1 MALLDIK
8 VKDDNVKEV
17 DSNVEGNSEPLKHQ
31 VLKLP
36 NFCSRLRDY
45 RSYDY

>member
-17 DSNVEGNSEPLKHQ
+17 DSNVEGNSEPLKRQ
-31 VLKLP
+31 VLKHP
-36 NFCSRLRDY
+36 KFCSRLRDY

>member
-8 VKDDNVKEV
+8 VKEDNVKEV
-17 DSNVEGNSEPLKHQ
+17 DSNIEGNSEPLKNQ
-31 VLKLP
+31 VLKP
-36 NFCSRLRDY
+36 PKFCSRLRDY

>member
-1 MALLDIK
+1 MALVDIN

-31 VLKLP
+31 TLKLP
-36 NFCSRLRDY
+36 KFCSRLRDY